1 MSCSL
6 DVNSFRVKKYSS
18 MNAVVVVLIIL
29 LVIFLCMFGALA
41 FFYIHIRRSPKK
53 SGGLKQ
59 LRSESYIPAGNVGTT
74 YGNYNSSGFTE
85 RHSPVVSDGSDEDDD
100 DDYRPKKKKKQQ
112 QQQRRVYS
120 SEEESEEE
128 YRPKRKSKK
137 ASV

>member
-1 MSCSL
+1 MSCAL
-6 DVNSFRVKKYSS
+6 DVDSFRVKKYSS

-53 SGGLKQ
+53 AGGLKQ
-59 LRSESYIPAGNVGTT
+59 LRGESYIPAGNVGTT
-74 YGNYNSSGFTE
+74 YGSYNQSE
-85 RHSPVVSDGSDEDDD
+85 RRSPVVSDGDSDEDDED
-100 DDYRPKKKKKQQ
+100 DDYRPRKKKQQ
-112 QQQRRVYS
+112 QRTYSS

>member
-1 MSCSL
+1 MSCAL
-6 DVNSFRVKKYSS
+6 DVDSFRVKKYSS

-53 SGGLKQ
+53 AGGLKQ
-59 LRSESYIPAGNVGTT
+59 LRGESYIPAGNVGTT
-74 YGNYNSSGFTE
+74 YGSYNHTE
-85 RHSPVVSDGSDEDDD
+85 RRSPVVSDGDSDEDED

-112 QQQRRVYS
+112 RTYSSS

>member
-1 MSCSL
+1 MSCAL
-6 DVNSFRVKKYSS
+6 DVDSFRVKKYSS

-53 SGGLKQ
+53 AGGLKQ
-59 LRSESYIPAGNVGTT
+59 LRGESYIPAGNVGTT
-74 YGNYNSSGFTE
+74 YGSYNQSE
-85 RHSPVVSDGSDEDDD
+85 RRSPVVSDGDSDEDDD
-100 DDYRPKKKKKQQ
+100 DDDYRPRKKKQQ
-112 QQQRRVYS
+112 RTYSS

>member
-1 MSCSL
+1 
-6 DVNSFRVKKYSS
+6 
-18 MNAVVVVLIIL
+18 MNIVLPGFS
-29 LVIFLCMFGALA
+29 V
-41 FFYIHIRRSPKK
+41 R
-53 SGGLKQ
+53 LKQ
-59 LRSESYIPAGNVGTT
+59 LRSESYIPAGNVETT
-74 YGNYNSSGFTE
+74 YGNYNNSSGFTE

>member
-6 DVNSFRVKKYSS
+6 DVGSFRVKKYSS

-53 SGGLKQ
+53 AGGLKQ
-59 LRSESYIPAGNVGTT
+59 LRGESYIPAGNVGTT
-74 YGNYNSSGFTE
+74 YGSYNHTE
-85 RHSPVVSDGSDEDDD
+85 RRSPVVSDGDSDDDD
-100 DDYRPKKKKKQQ
+100 DDYRPRKKKQQ
-112 QQQRRVYS
+112 QRTYS
-120 SEEESEEE
+120 SSSEESEEE

>member
-1 MSCSL
+1 MSCAL

-53 SGGLKQ
+53 AGGLKQ
-59 LRSESYIPAGNVGTT
+59 LRGESYIPAGNVGTT
-74 YGNYNSSGFTE
+74 YGSYNQSE
-85 RHSPVVSDGSDEDDD
+85 RRSPVVSDGDSDEDYED
-100 DDYRPKKKKKQQ
+100 DDYRPRKKKQQ
-112 QQQRRVYS
+112 QRTYSS

>member
-1 MSCSL
+1 
-6 DVNSFRVKKYSS
+6 

-53 SGGLKQ
+53 AGGLKQ
-59 LRSESYIPAGNVGTT
+59 LRGESYIPAGNVGTT
-74 YGNYNSSGFTE
+74 YGSYNHTE
-85 RHSPVVSDGSDEDDD
+85 RRSPVVSDGDSDDDD
-100 DDYRPKKKKKQQ
+100 DDYRPRKKKQQ
-112 QQQRRVYS
+112 QRTYS
-120 SEEESEEE
+120 SSSEESEEE

>member
-53 SGGLKQ
+53 AGGLKQ
-59 LRSESYIPAGNVGTT
+59 LRGESYIPAGNVGTT
-74 YGNYNSSGFTE
+74 YGSYNHTE
-85 RHSPVVSDGSDEDDD
+85 RRSPVVSDGDSDEDDD
-100 DDYRPKKKKKQQ
+100 DDYRPRKKKQQ
-112 QQQRRVYS
+112 QQRKYSS

>member
-1 MSCSL
+1 MSCAL

-53 SGGLKQ
+53 AGGLKQ
-59 LRSESYIPAGNVGTT
+59 LRGESYIPAGNVGTT
-74 YGNYNSSGFTE
+74 YGSYNQSE
-85 RHSPVVSDGSDEDDD
+85 RRSPVVSDGDSDGGGGDG
-100 DDYRPKKKKKQQ
+100 YRRRKKKDRQHRK
-112 QQQRRVYS
+112 YSS

>member
-1 MSCSL
+1 
-6 DVNSFRVKKYSS
+6 

-53 SGGLKQ
+53 AGGLKQ
-59 LRSESYIPAGNVGTT
+59 LRGESYIPAGNVGTT
-74 YGNYNSSGFTE
+74 YGSYNQSE
-85 RHSPVVSDGSDEDDD
+85 RRSPVVSDGDSDEDDD
-100 DDYRPKKKKKQQ
+100 DYRPRKKQQ
-112 QQQRRVYS
+112 QQQRKYSS